1 MNDDEELQR
10 IRAARAEQLRA
21 ARSQGGYDPEAEAR
35 RRHAEAE
42 QQAQIEAVLRQ
53 VLTQEARE
61 RLQRVRIARPD
72 QAKAL
77 EKQIVAMAGSGRLRG
92 QLSDEDLKA
101 ILTQLFPPTR
111 DINIR
116 RKGSIE

>member
-1 MNDDEELQR
+1 MTDDEELQR
-10 IRAARAEQLRA
+10 IRAARARQLNA
-21 ARSQGGYDPEAEAR
+21 ADNAQAQGQQAELR
-35 RRHAEAE
+35 RRQAEAE
-42 QQAQIEAVLRQ
+42 EQARNEAILRQ

-72 QAKAL
+72 QAQAL
-77 EKQIVAMAGSGRLRG
+77 ERQIVALAGSGRLQRP
-92 QLSDEDLKA
+92 LDDADLRA
-101 ILTQLFPPTR
+101 ILAQLFPPKR